1 MIGGHKFALGQLV
14 MTPGAQERIPRE
26 EMLAAIAR
34 HVSGD
39 WGEVPSE
46 DAALNDQAVQ
56 VGDRIL
62 SAYVASD
69 GARFWIITEWD
80 RSYTTV
86 LLPEEY

>member
-1 MIGGHKFALGQLV
+1 MIGGHKFALGRLV
-14 MTPGAQERIPRE
+14 MTPGAQGRIPQE

-80 RSYTTV
+80 RSYTSG
-86 LLPEEY
+86 PIR